1 MTSMTSTFLASCT
14 AAGLL
19 AVAVFSAPAAQAA
32 ITCKDGFQ
40 MSGGQWIST
49 PYCNDAHLA
58 QIARKHGVRVS
69 DQEVRNNPAKKYEV
83 CRFLSGDMN
92 ARDYCPDDGG
102 SNRGRR

>member
-1 MTSMTSTFLASCT
+1 MTSTLVTSCAAAS
-14 AAGLL
+14 LL
-19 AVAVFSAPAAQAA
+19 AVAASVAPLPAAAA

-69 DQEVRNNPAKKYEV
+69 DREVRANPAKKYEI
-83 CRFLSGDMN
+83 CRFLSGDTN
-92 ARDYCPDDGG
+92 ASDYCPSDGG
-102 SNRGRR
+102 SDRGGP